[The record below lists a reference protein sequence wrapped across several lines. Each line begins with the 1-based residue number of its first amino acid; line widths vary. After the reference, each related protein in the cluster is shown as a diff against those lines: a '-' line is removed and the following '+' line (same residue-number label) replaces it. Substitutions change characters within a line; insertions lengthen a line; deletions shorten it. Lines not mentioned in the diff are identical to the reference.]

1 MSDATIT
8 FTVEQSR
15 DVAARLPEPA
25 AEKLQKLRSLAERAA
40 DLYGPA
46 RERAEEARVAW
57 QRAKDLQRRVEET
70 AKAGRLVKAREME
83 VEREDGSVG
92 RAVRHE
98 VDEGRI
104 DRERQAVAKAKS
116 EYDRRAAERDRI
128 GERQQQARGLVT
140 AIEDYLADLPLA
152 AEVELHAGKVARKG
166 DIETLRQ
173 QRVSIEEELADVLAA
188 PPTSGAIKAS
198 LREEGERLDRR

>member
-1 MSDATIT
+1 
-8 FTVEQSR
+8 
-15 DVAARLPEPA
+15 
-25 AEKLQKLRSLAERAA
+25 
-40 DLYGPA
+40 
-46 RERAEEARVAW
+46 
-57 QRAKDLQRRVEET
+57 
-70 AKAGRLVKAREME
+70 ME

-92 RAVRHE
+92 RVVRHE

-198 LREEGERLDRR
+198 LREEGERLDRRGQPGISGTRLSLPTSPIDRSEEPTSELQSLMRNSYDAFCLKKK